1 MQRTRDSA
9 LDINFIS
16 PLKTAKIKKQK
27 ITRECSSTFGSD
39 DVEMEKDNDNVVE

>member
-16 PLKTAKIKKQK
+16 PLKTAQKKQ